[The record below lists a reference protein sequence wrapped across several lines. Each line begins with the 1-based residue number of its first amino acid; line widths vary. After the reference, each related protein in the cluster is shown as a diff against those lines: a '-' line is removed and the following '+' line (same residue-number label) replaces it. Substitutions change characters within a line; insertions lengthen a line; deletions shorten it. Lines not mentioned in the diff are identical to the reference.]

1 VDKSILAIDIGTTN
15 IVSIVAQND
24 FNDKINILG
33 IGKSISHGINKG
45 TIIDIDQVSTSI
57 KDAVELARSSYGS
70 EIDSTYVS
78 ISGIHTRSK
87 RSHGSINIPS
97 GHITSKE
104 IKQVLSIALYDA
116 QIVPDYEAI
125 HVIPLYFKVDGNNSI
140 QNPLNMNGS
149 RLEVEANIITAK
161 KTAITNIQ
169 NALKKSNLDATNFV
183 LTSYASTIST
193 LDNDN
198 KNLGV
203 ATIDLGGSTSEFS
216 IFKNKSLLYNDVVPI
231 GSEHLTND
239 LSIILRTPTNA
250 ADEIKK
256 KYASLIPMDELS
268 ETTIKK
274 IKVPILGNESELEET
289 SLEYIQTIMHA
300 RVEEILC
307 LIQQKLQ
314 NSALYDKVNTIVLTG
329 GMSKIPGIDRLA
341 KQIFEDIPVQLA
353 NPKNIQNGYINF
365 NDPTL
370 STIVGLLMYGL
381 DTDPFFELDSNKNL
395 KEKFVR
401 ENIQVEKVQA
411 QKNVQKENI
420 EQPLKANSTIT
431 EDDRL
436 DTLEIKKEKKSM
448 FSGMWKKFS
457 EWV

>member
-1 VDKSILAIDIGTTN
+1 
-15 IVSIVAQND
+15 
-24 FNDKINILG
+24 
-33 IGKSISHGINKG
+33 
-45 TIIDIDQVSTSI
+45 
-57 KDAVELARSSYGS
+57 
-70 EIDSTYVS
+70 
-78 ISGIHTRSK
+78 
-87 RSHGSINIPS
+87 
-97 GHITSKE
+97 
-104 IKQVLSIALYDA
+104 
-116 QIVPDYEAI
+116 
-125 HVIPLYFKVDGNNSI
+125 
-140 QNPLNMNGS
+140 
-149 RLEVEANIITAK
+149 
-161 KTAITNIQ
+161 
-169 NALKKSNLDATNFV
+169 
-183 LTSYASTIST
+183 
-193 LDNDN
+193 
-198 KNLGV
+198 
-203 ATIDLGGSTSEFS
+203 
-216 IFKNKSLLYNDVVPI
+216 
-231 GSEHLTND
+231 
-239 LSIILRTPTNA
+239 
-250 ADEIKK
+250 
-256 KYASLIPMDELS
+256 
-268 ETTIKK
+268 
-274 IKVPILGNESELEET
+274 
-289 SLEYIQTIMHA
+289 
-300 RVEEILC
+300 
-307 LIQQKLQ
+307 
-314 NSALYDKVNTIVLTG
+314 LYDKVNTIVLTG